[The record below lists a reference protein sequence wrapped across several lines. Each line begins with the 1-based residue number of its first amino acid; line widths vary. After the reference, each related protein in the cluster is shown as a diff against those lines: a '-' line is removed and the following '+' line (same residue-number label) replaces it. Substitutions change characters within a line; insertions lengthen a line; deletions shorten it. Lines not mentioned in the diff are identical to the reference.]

1 MAVATTGGAVKV
13 EVKLVNPNLAHARG
27 GEVVLYRRPDSQRWQ
42 ARFKLKD
49 MQWRRTA
56 TKHMNLQYAAQTA
69 CEAYDRARYLFDEN
83 IPIASKRFDAAANMA
98 AEELTKQLAA
108 TAV

>member
-1 MAVATTGGAVKV
+1 MTVATTGCAVKL

-56 TKHMNLQYAAQTA
+56 FITVGLSSMY
-69 CEAYDRARYLFDEN
+69 R
-83 IPIASKRFDAAANMA
+83 
-98 AEELTKQLAA
+98 
-108 TAV
+108 